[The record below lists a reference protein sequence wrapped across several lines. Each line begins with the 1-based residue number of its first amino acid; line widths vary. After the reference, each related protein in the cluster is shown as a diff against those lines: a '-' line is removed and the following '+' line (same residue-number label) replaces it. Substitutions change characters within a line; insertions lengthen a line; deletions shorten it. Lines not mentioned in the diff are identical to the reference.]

1 MDNIIKENL
10 KKGGLIFILIT
21 ILILICIFLYNID
34 SIFPRYMHENGYYT
48 NSPFKSVLTVLV
60 GIAGIVDVFVI
71 YDCLTN

>member
-1 MDNIIKENL
+1 
-10 KKGGLIFILIT
+10 
-21 ILILICIFLYNID
+21 
-34 SIFPRYMHENGYYT
+34 MHENGYYT